1 MQGFNR
7 WAISSVTIVLPH
19 SAINSDLTDIYLNK
33 NLQDYIYKFKK
44 QFIQVETLKSD
55 HFTNLIK
62 EGITG
67 ILCSIS
73 EVELT
78 AQIIVL
84 MHC

>member
-7 WAISSVTIVLPH
+7 WAISSVTIVLPR